1 MDPIQTATF
10 SAYSPWARS
19 ADAAVVRQDQARDQS
34 ARVQETERDDG
45 IGTGLGEDAAA
56 ARQAAGQEVAASED
70 SSAGGNDSRRDGPA
84 ERGQTFDIVA

>member
-19 ADAAVVRQDQARDQS
+19 GDAASVRQDQARDDS

-45 IGTGLGEDAAA
+45 MGTGLGEDAAA
-56 ARQAAGQEVAASED
+56 ARQAAGQEAAASEE
-70 SSAGGNDSRRDGPA
+70 SSSGGSDDRRQSPA
-84 ERGQTFDIVA
+84 ERGSTLNVVA